1 MINPLSLVAAA
12 VAVVVGI
19 RCAILGCKR
28 PASSSSVEIAPGVRM
43 PLVLNGMSTDHGLWL
58 ASGGRGIDT
67 AFLYGDE
74 LQRHVASGIA
84 ASGVER
90 EEVFV
95 TIKVNCC
102 PTDRCSRFCAHPP
115 RPTSAPPMSVYNGS
129 EMLEHSLAMTGQRY
143 VDLALLHFPCSSW
156 DDTLAMYRDL
166 EAARDRGLARAIG
179 VSNFNASAL
188 KRLLRHARTKP
199 AVVQNALSVAG
210 HPAPHRGEGTA
221 CSEGA
226 PLYGS
231 DDATLRFARRH
242 RITFAAYSPLGSI
255 SRVDVLGHPVVREV
269 AAAHGKTPAQVA
281 LKWLVQQG
289 IAAVTNTARPKHAA
303 EALDLGS
310 FTLSAREMRA
320 LSKAR

>member
-43 PLVLNGMSTDHGLWL
+43 PLVFNGMSTDHGLWL

-95 TIKVNCC
+95 TTKVNCC

-115 RPTSAPPMSVYNGS
+115 RPTSAPPMSVHNGS
-129 EMLEHSLAMTGQRY
+129 EMLKHSLAMTGQRY
-143 VDLALLHFPCSSW
+143 VDPPLRAAAQDRLRRLL
-156 DDTLAMYRDL
+156 
-166 EAARDRGLARAIG
+166 AARVDQQSRRAQPPCRPRGCRGAREDAGAGRLVG
-179 VSNFNASAL
+179 VPCPTPTHVHDASGEAGSSSTGFFEYEGEIL
-188 KRLLRHARTKP
+188 FCKIILL
-199 AVVQNALSVAG
+199 S
-210 HPAPHRGEGTA
+210 
-221 CSEGA
+221 
-226 PLYGS
+226 
-231 DDATLRFARRH
+231 
-242 RITFAAYSPLGSI
+242 
-255 SRVDVLGHPVVREV
+255 
-269 AAAHGKTPAQVA
+269 
-281 LKWLVQQG
+281 LVQ
-289 IAAVTNTARPKHAA
+289 IVARSRTHSYASNNTKQQ
-303 EALDLGS
+303 LQVLQM
-310 FTLSAREMRA
+310 LSNTDTFFRA
-320 LSKAR
+320 GCAS

>member
-1 MINPLSLVAAA
+1 
-12 VAVVVGI
+12 
-19 RCAILGCKR
+19 
-28 PASSSSVEIAPGVRM
+28 
-43 PLVLNGMSTDHGLWL
+43 
-58 ASGGRGIDT
+58 
-67 AFLYGDE
+67 
-74 LQRHVASGIA
+74 
-84 ASGVER
+84 
-90 EEVFV
+90 
-95 TIKVNCC
+95 
-102 PTDRCSRFCAHPP
+102 
-115 RPTSAPPMSVYNGS
+115 
-129 EMLEHSLAMTGQRY
+129 
-143 VDLALLHFPCSSW
+143 
-156 DDTLAMYRDL
+156 
-166 EAARDRGLARAIG
+166 LARAIG